1 MGMYIILRGLYN
13 KYRVDIMLA
22 KIKVMTSKE
31 NGNKSPP
38 KKVRNIITRKV
49 IRHLCQQ
56 FTSCNYLNCVTLTF

>member
-49 IRHLCQQ
+49 IRRVCQQ
-56 FTSCNYLNCVTLTF
+56 FTSCNYLNCVTRTF